1 LISKL
6 LLGLFSAVILF
17 HAYQVYADDEELPPI
32 TIDFVTGDV
41 IDLNEAPQLI
51 RADVKIENF
60 DSQAYYSMQIIR
72 ISDREVLKESLIYPR
87 VIEDNLYGVQISHYV
102 EPGVNDENL
111 VGDYVLRIY
120 SKIISES
127 GSEFVF
133 DEAYMPFSI
142 VKPSIPITTHNA
154 VEESEIENQVES
166 KIPSWVHDIFVWYAE
181 ETISE
186 DELLT
191 ALEYLIS
198 QDIINVNSN

>member
-1 LISKL
+1 MILKL
-6 LLGLFSAVILF
+6 LFVLFSVVILF
-17 HAYQVYADDEELPPI
+17 QTHQVYADDEELPPI

-41 IDLNEAPQLI
+41 IDLNETPQLI

-60 DSQAYYSMQIIR
+60 DSQVYYSMQVIR

-87 VIEDNLYGVQISHYV
+87 VIEDNLYGVQISHYI
-102 EPGVNDENL
+102 EPGANEEDL
-111 VGDYVLRIY
+111 IGDYVLRIY
-120 SKIISES
+120 SKISPES

-142 VKPSIPITTHNA
+142 VKPSIPITTQNA
-154 VEESEIENQVES
+154 AEESDVENQMES
-166 KIPSWVHDIFVWYAE
+166 KIPSWVHNIFVWYAE